1 MYCFLSSWAVYR
13 YSSYT
18 SELFWCWMSQSIV
31 HFTNE
36 CCQDAI
42 SGVISI
48 PRWSIKI
55 LNSTYVL
62 LLWFPRTN
70 GQWCGLSSG
79 VFFLLFSCQPCRKNS
94 QAAGDLRHLDAH
106 VTSLKSVLIKAVS
119 RIRHWLLLSKYI
131 SCRNTYET
139 HYDYW
144 MRCLDSS
151 GRAEAVISSL
161 IVRKSIKL
169 DGWWTQNTAT
179 KDNRFYSK
187 SVKRD
192 TSANKILDE
201 LVSYD
206 IKRYGCDDTHL
217 PFAFYST
224 VIY

>member
-1 MYCFLSSWAVYR
+1 MLSGCNNRSLNLLSHFYRQMVYQNNKFDVRVAVVV
-13 YSSYT
+13 SPNKWPVMWI
-18 SELFWCWMSQSIV
+18 ELWC
-31 HFTNE
+31 
-36 CCQDAI
+36 
-42 SGVISI
+42 
-48 PRWSIKI
+48 
-55 LNSTYVL
+55 
-62 LLWFPRTN
+62 
-70 GQWCGLSSG
+70 
-79 VFFLLFSCQPCRKNS
+79 FFLLFSCQPCRKNS

-119 RIRHWLLLSKYI
+119 RIRHWLLLGKYI
-131 SCRNTYET
+131 SYRNTYET
-139 HYDYW
+139 HYEYW

-179 KDNRFYSK
+179 KDDRFYSK